1 MVKADTCSNLG
12 SILAND
18 VEVALRVIDWVREV
32 REKTGHGNIELSTR
46 DDSSKIELVM
56 KDGVVLYL
64 RATVRENL

>member
-1 MVKADTCSNLG
+1 MKADTCKDLG
-12 SILAND
+12 SILASD

-32 REKTGHGNIELSTR
+32 REKTGHGNIELATK